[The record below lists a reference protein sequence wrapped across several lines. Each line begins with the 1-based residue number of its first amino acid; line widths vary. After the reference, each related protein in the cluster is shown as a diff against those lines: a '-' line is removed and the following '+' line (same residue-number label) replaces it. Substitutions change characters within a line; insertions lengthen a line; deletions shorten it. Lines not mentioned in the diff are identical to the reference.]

1 VPAAT
6 SYSNLTVRAAT
17 SFEYGDYAGLA
28 VANGVAHP
36 MWTDSRELATSGEEI
51 YTTAL
56 QLP

>member
-1 VPAAT
+1 
-6 SYSNLTVRAAT
+6 VRRAT

-28 VANGVAHP
+28 AANGVAHP
-36 MWTDSRELATSGEEI
+36 MWTDTRDLASNGEEI